1 MAVTSTF
8 DRFKRSHELVGHKI
22 KPMSENKMESS
33 LVMRVCVS
41 TTITHHCQYNQQ
53 QQTQK
58 QTQPTIFGAAFKSQG
73 SQNSWVCGNVGS
85 EVETDT
91 FILSNVCVQRVIQG
105 WM

>member
-1 MAVTSTF
+1 MAVTNNF

-33 LVMRVCVS
+33 LVIRVCVS
-41 TTITHHCQYNQQ
+41 ATITHHCQHNQ

-58 QTQPTIFGAAFKSQG
+58 QTQPTICGAALKSQG
-73 SQNSWVCGNVGS
+73 SQNSRVCGNVGS
-85 EVETDT
+85 EVETDA
-91 FILSNVCVQRVIQG
+91 FILSDVCVQRVIQG